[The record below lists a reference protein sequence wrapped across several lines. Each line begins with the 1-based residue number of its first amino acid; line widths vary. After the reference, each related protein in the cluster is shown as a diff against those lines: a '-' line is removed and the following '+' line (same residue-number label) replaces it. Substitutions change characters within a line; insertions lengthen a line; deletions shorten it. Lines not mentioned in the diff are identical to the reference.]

1 MTDAYALA
9 QLSELNDAWKRWVP
23 PNGSEAYQNIIALDM
38 AIQALQEREE
48 RKTPCDLCAHNPPS
62 RGCGMRL
69 IDGDSLID
77 KLKTSIIWNVNING
91 LSVMGDAL
99 FDVIKTAPIIDAV
112 PVVRCKD
119 CKFARHY
126 DNTAGA
132 VDCEHPK
139 YRFIYGDTWD
149 WEFNPVVGGD
159 HFCSYGVRR
168 ADDGSD

>member
-1 MTDAYALA
+1 
-9 QLSELNDAWKRWVP
+9 
-23 PNGSEAYQNIIALDM
+23 
-38 AIQALQEREE
+38 
-48 RKTPCDLCAHNPPS
+48 
-62 RGCGMRL
+62 MRL
-69 IDGDSLID
+69 IDA
-77 KLKTSIIWNVNING
+77 
-91 LSVMGDAL
+91 DAL
-99 FDVIKTAPIIDAV
+99 MEKSGWYNLLTGKCIHGVQDYEIASMPTIDAV

-149 WEFNPVVGGD
+149 MEFNPVVGGD